1 MTGLNPQILNIMET
15 LRQELWRGLA
25 RLEAAE
31 AADMARDEA
40 LAVDVA
46 AVAEAASGL
55 RTAMEVERAL
65 DARREI
71 EWSGDREMEQLGVY
85 VELGLMYFS
94 TARAMA
100 AFGLATLAFSGS
112 GSVVGRVAALL
123 LAILLDAGVV
133 LIVAAPAMA
142 NSGLV
147 VRLGGCWRRWRR
159 PARRAAVVEAEEG
172 PGPVDGG
179 WMGYLSNLL
188 WARAPTSP
196 AADQADS
203 PV

>member
-1 MTGLNPQILNIMET
+1 MSGLNPQVLSLMEAI
-15 LRQELWRGLA
+15 RQELWRGLA

-65 DARREI
+65 DMRRDT
-71 EWSGDREMEQLGVY
+71 EWRSDREMEQMAVFL
-85 VELGLMYFS
+85 ELVLMYIG

-100 AFGLATLAFSGS
+100 AFGLATLAFSGN
-112 GSVVGRVAALL
+112 GSVVGRVVALL
-123 LAILLDAGVV
+123 LAVLLDAGVV

-179 WMGYLSNLL
+179 WMNYLSNLL